1 MHGLRFI
8 NNWLERKCS
17 FMHRTRARCL
27 ARAVEALLSGGK
39 LSLTHLGRWLAG
51 PSYEKH
57 RIKSVDR
64 LLGNRH
70 LHGERLEVYR
80 RLTHELLK
88 GSSRPV
94 ILVDWSDGHPGRK
107 WLLLRAA
114 VAVQGRAL
122 TVYEEAHP
130 KAALGN
136 ARVHREFLDALESVL
151 PAHCCP
157 ILVTDAG
164 FRGPWFRQVQARGWD
179 WVGRIRGRVYCRP
192 RATGAWVRASTL
204 HRRARAKA
212 QLFADSV
219 LYQNRPLQC
228 DLYLVKKY
236 RRMRGRPRRRQGL
249 AALARYCRRTYA
261 EPWLLAVSD
270 GLRDLEPEQVVSVYA
285 KRMTI
290 EESFRDLKSHRWG
303 FAGRYARSAS
313 MERIQVLLLIATLAV
328 FVSWVV
334 GVAAKARHWGA
345 KFQANTERRR
355 EVLSTGFLGWRVLQ
369 RPDIRLTQRT
379 LRHAHGQL
387 QALVAHHGCPA

>member
-1 MHGLRFI
+1 MHSLRFV

-17 FMHRTRARCL
+17 FVHRARARSL
-27 ARAVEALLSGGK
+27 GRAVEALLGGGK
-39 LSLTHLGRWLAG
+39 LSLTHLGRSLSG

-80 RLTHELLK
+80 RLAHELLR
-88 GSSRPV
+88 GSQRPV
-94 ILVDWSDGHPGRK
+94 IVVDWSDGHPGRK

-130 KAALGN
+130 KAVLGN
-136 ARVHREFLDALESVL
+136 PKVQREFLDALETVL

-157 ILVTDAG
+157 IVVTDAG
-164 FRGPWFRQVQARGWD
+164 FRGPWFRQVQARGWE

-192 RATGAWVRASTL
+192 HATGKWVRASTL

-212 QLFADSV
+212 QRFSDSV
-219 LYQNRPLQC
+219 LYQNRPLDC

-236 RRMRGRPRRRQGL
+236 RRLRGRPHKRSGL
-249 AALARYCRRTYA
+249 GALARTCRRTYA
-261 EPWLLAVSD
+261 EPWLLAASD
-270 GLRDLEPEQVVSVYA
+270 GLRDIEVEQLVAVYA

-303 FAGRYARSAS
+303 FAARYARSAS
-313 MERIQVLLLIATLAV
+313 MERIQVLLLIATLAA

-334 GVAAKARHWGA
+334 GVAAKARRWA
-345 KFQANTERRR
+345 ANVQANTERRR

-379 LRHAHGQL
+379 LRQAYTQL
-387 QALVAHHGCPA
+387 QALVAHYGCPA